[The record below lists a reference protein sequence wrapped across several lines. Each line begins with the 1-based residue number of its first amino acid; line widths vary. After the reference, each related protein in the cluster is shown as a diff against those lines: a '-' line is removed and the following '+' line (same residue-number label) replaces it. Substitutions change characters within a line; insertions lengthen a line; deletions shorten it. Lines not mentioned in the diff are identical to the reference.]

1 MGTLTRNW
9 LSKSS
14 FEYIKIILL
23 QNSNLNA
30 KILNAPGFFC

>member
-14 FEYIKIILL
+14 FGYIKIILL

-30 KILNAPGFFC
+30 KTLNASGFFS